1 MTRAGRASAPRA
13 ARPAPP
19 AASPAGALAAPGV
32 ETCNG
37 LDDDCDSRA
46 DEGTGGGACVTNEP
60 GVCAAG
66 VRACQ
71 AGRLVCQR
79 QNAPSPET
87 CDGEDDDCDGRTDEG
102 NPGGGAACQAG
113 GLGACGAGTIQCVEG
128 ALACRS
134 AGNGMAEAC
143 NGEDDDCDG
152 VTDEGNPGGGAACNT
167 GQPGL
172 CGAGRQRCRAGGLA
186 CVADRAPGA
195 ETCDGR
201 DEDCDGR
208 VDEGNPG
215 GGDACDTGDPGPCA
229 RGRTQCV
236 AGAVQCRDQVAPAA
250 EICDGVDNDCD
261 GRSDEGLGGGAAC
274 PTGLLGLCA
283 AGRLICDGA
292 GEICQP
298 EVAPAEEACD
308 GLDNDCDGAVDEAV
322 AGVGMACDT
331 GVAGDCAVG
340 TLRCVDGAP
349 VCEPDVAPVPEACDL
364 QDDDCDGA
372 VDEGVRTQCGECG
385 PEPKEDC
392 DGDDDDCDGTIDELA
407 FCADGQICRF
417 ARCVAPCG
425 DDGACRGDL
434 RCVRRPL
441 RHGLRG
447 RRLPALRSAA
457 KTASA
462 STPAPTWTAPAARS
476 ARTAPASPTT
486 ATSAAAGWPRS
497 AMIFMCIDD
506 PCAQVDCGPEAFC
519 AEGDCRGSCASVRC
533 PVGQRCVDERLWP
546 DPAGIACGAG
556 RQCVDGACV
565 PDPCVRRLPQRPA
578 LRQWRLRGGPLRGR
592 ALPGRSTC
600 VIVDG
605 RAQCVTPEAPPPPDA
620 GPDPDAG
627 PPRRWTPA
635 PDAQLPADAGPPPRR
650 WPSPRRGHRRRRPPP
665 RPRPH
670 HPPGRH
676 RDGRRPRR
684 RRLWLHRRRR
694 PPAHRTARAGPARR
708 KPPAAA
714 VGGRDSP
721 VDACRAVRPI
731 QGPRRLEDAAA
742 RQSMVARCG
751 AERPS
756 TAASSTLR
764 GPLVALLLHEPRP
777 LATEPD
783 LGCRRGSDRTPSSG
797 TGTRFTPACWRF
809 GTQVGVPI
817 RIDDRRRHQP
827 RSPVPSKVAIP
838 RTWVQ
843 STSSPVCLAPED
855 DRGNSTARL
864 VVCRPDDRH
873 LIQRPRPHAEPSHKR
888 RHQAQGA
895 AAPDRAPQKV
905 T

>member
-1 MTRAGRASAPRA
+1 M
-13 ARPAPP
+13 
-19 AASPAGALAAPGV
+19 
-32 ETCNG
+32 
-37 LDDDCDSRA
+37 
-46 DEGTGGGACVTNEP
+46 
-60 GVCAAG
+60 
-66 VRACQ
+66 RACQ

-372 VDEGVRTQCGECG
+372 VDEGVRNQCGECG

-434 RCVRRPL
+434 RCVG
-441 RHGLRG
+441 GLCVTACEQP
-447 RRLPALRSAA
+447 PAACPRSAA

-486 ATSAAAGWPRS
+486 ATSAAARVARS
-497 AMIFMCIDD
+497 AMI
-506 PCAQVDCGPEAFC
+506 
-519 AEGDCRGSCASVRC
+519 SCASTTPAPRSTAA
-533 PVGQRCVDERLWP
+533 PRPLAPRATAAELRGRPLPRGPALRRWRLWP
-546 DPAGIACGAG
+546 RPCAGIAFGQAG
-556 RQCVDGACV
+556 RRQCVDGACV
-565 PDPCVRRLPQRPA
+565 PDPA
-578 LRQWRLRGGPLRGR
+578 
-592 ALPGRSTC
+592 ST
-600 VIVDG
+600 
-605 RAQCVTPEAPPPPDA
+605 
-620 GPDPDAG
+620 
-627 PPRRWTPA
+627 
-635 PDAQLPADAGPPPRR
+635 
-650 WPSPRRGHRRRRPPP
+650 S
-665 RPRPH
+665 
-670 HPPGRH
+670 
-676 RDGRRPRR
+676 
-684 RRLWLHRRRR
+684 
-694 PPAHRTARAGPARR
+694 
-708 KPPAAA
+708 PAAA
-714 VGGRDSP
+714 
-721 VDACRAVRPI
+721 ACAASMALSATPARPC
-731 QGPRRLEDAAA
+731 AA
-742 RQSMVARCG
+742 R
-751 AERPS
+751 
-756 TAASSTLR
+756 
-764 GPLVALLLHEPRP
+764 
-777 LATEPD
+777 
-783 LGCRRGSDRTPSSG
+783 
-797 TGTRFTPACWRF
+797 
-809 GTQVGVPI
+809 
-817 RIDDRRRHQP
+817 
-827 RSPVPSKVAIP
+827 
-838 RTWVQ
+838 
-843 STSSPVCLAPED
+843 
-855 DRGNSTARL
+855 
-864 VVCRPDDRH
+864 
-873 LIQRPRPHAEPSHKR
+873 
-888 RHQAQGA
+888 A
-895 AAPDRAPQKV
+895 AAPASSWTAAPSA
-905 T
+905 